1 MASNHGADY
10 YLLKGNNVCN
20 SFKMGEFNG
29 LRCCKQRGHEGEHLY
44 CIVKKVRQT
53 TEAMRTQQ
61 KLFRELGTLH
71 RTRANLKT
79 TMDHCE
85 NSYQIQALQVAIKV
99 VERLIQVSATKMK
112 NIPKAQPKSNSTV

>member
-44 CIVKKVRQT
+44 CVAKKVRPT
-53 TEAMRTQQ
+53 TEAMRIQH
-61 KLFRELGTLH
+61 KLFTELGTLH
-71 RTRANLKT
+71 RTRANLNNIFET
-79 TMDHCE
+79 LTGNDRIIIGDAM
-85 NSYQIQALQVAIKV
+85 ITIT
-99 VERLIQVSATKMK
+99 RLIANTQMLMK
-112 NIPKAQPKSNSTV
+112 NIPKTQHKSNSTV